1 MRWSSW
7 GGPVAIG
14 EGTLDITVED
24 NRGRKFKQRES
35 TTRVAITAYAS
46 RDCVGR
52 PVYTRYRL
60 AIADGERKPEH
71 FDDVDRDGFPCIV
84 RANTFSP
91 QVKLTTV
98 FNHGLACPFG
108 GIVGAREPDLYGGC
122 VKFERWG
129 TRRTTGI
136 GYMTV
141 WRSRRNLES
150 HLHGVKVTLW
160 RPAWC
165 RKSYSRM
172 QYTRQ
177 RVVVYGSGIDPSSS
191 SHYSITRRDWHAVR
205 RDIGRPDAERRI
217 YRLRTPTRRYKCDQP
232 A

>member
-1 MRWSSW
+1 MHDLPSAAVAQRARLLS
-7 GGPVAIG
+7 PVTDMVRLID
-14 EGTLDITVED
+14 GTGDGLPGVFLETFAGHWLV
-24 NRGRKFKQRES
+24 S
-35 TTRVAITAYAS
+35 TTGNS
-46 RDCVGR
+46 
-52 PVYTRYRL
+52 
-60 AIADGERKPEH
+60 
-71 FDDVDRDGFPCIV
+71 
-84 RANTFSP
+84 
-91 QVKLTTV
+91 
-98 FNHGLACPFG
+98 
-108 GIVGAREPDLYGGC
+108 
-122 VKFERWG
+122 
-129 TRRTTGI
+129 I